1 MILTGRFIAL
11 YKVANFVDNT
21 DLNVDK
27 LMEIQNIQSF

>member
-1 MILTGRFIAL
+1 MILTGRFIEL